1 MDNRL
6 DQKNKTAKFRSSGH
20 YQSLAEFRNDHN
32 DENRELQREIFLV
45 DMIVRFTMIFRKKKH
60 DALTNY
66 T

>member
-20 YQSLAEFRNDHN
+20 YPSLAEFRNDHN
-32 DENRELQREIFLV
+32 DENRELQRKIFLV
-45 DMIVRFTMIFRKKKH
+45 DKVARFTMIFRKKH
-60 DALTNY
+60 DAVTNY